1 MTQDGEQP
9 CASTRGEASDPPGQ
23 VGYVDLIVGTPVNGL
38 ISLQTTH
45 GCFLQRVWDA
55 LHVEL

>member
-23 VGYVDLIVGTPVNGL
+23 VGYVDLIVGTQFL
-38 ISLQTTH
+38 ISLRTTH